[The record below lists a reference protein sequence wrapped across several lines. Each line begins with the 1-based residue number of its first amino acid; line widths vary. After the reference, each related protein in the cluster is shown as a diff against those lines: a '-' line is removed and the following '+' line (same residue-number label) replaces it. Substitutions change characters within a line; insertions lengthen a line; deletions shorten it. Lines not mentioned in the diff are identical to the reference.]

1 MNILI
6 VEDEPNYADTLE
18 MFVDELGYHITGLAE
33 EGQKALKLFRENAPD
48 LVLLDIN
55 IEGEMSGIDLA
66 RIFQAERPTPVI
78 FITSYD
84 DKETFNKAKETVPC
98 DYLIKPFDPDQLER
112 SMELA
117 TVRAYAPS
125 PDEDVFEDNRHV
137 VLGKDFF
144 FVKERNKLVKL
155 MIADILWVSVED
167 KYCILHAEGKKFVI
181 RQSLKELA
189 EKLNPQE
196 FVQTHRSHIVN
207 IKKVEDIDLA
217 QYTIAIAGEEISLG
231 KSYKENLLYR
241 LQTL

>member
-125 PDEDVFEDNRHV
+125 PDEDVFEDSAKGDLSLFNDYGQLYKRQ
-137 VLGKDFF
+137 GFRKDF
-144 FVKERNKLVKL
+144 
-155 MIADILWVSVED
+155 D
-167 KYCILHAEGKKFVI
+167 
-181 RQSLKELA
+181 
-189 EKLNPQE
+189 P
-196 FVQTHRSHIVN
+196 
-207 IKKVEDIDLA
+207 DLT
-217 QYTIAIAGEEISLG
+217 QNYPT
-231 KSYKENLLYR
+231 Y
-241 LQTL
+241 

>member
-18 MFVDELGYHITGLAE
+18 MFVDELGYQTIGIAE
-33 EGQKALKLFRENAPD
+33 EGQKALKFFRSKQPD

-84 DKETFNKAKETVPC
+84 DKDTFNKAKETVPSA
-98 DYLIKPFDPDQLER
+98 YLIKPFDPVQLER

-117 TVRAYAPS
+117 TLRAYTTS
-125 PDEDVFEDNRHV
+125 HEEDVFEDNRHV
-137 VLGKDFF
+137 VLAKDFF

-155 MIADILWVSVED
+155 MITDILWVSVED
-167 KYCILHAEGKKFVI
+167 KYCILHTENKKFVI

-189 EKLNPQE
+189 DKLNPQE

-207 IKKVEDIDLA
+207 IKKVV
-217 QYTIAIAGEEISLG
+217 
-231 KSYKENLLYR
+231 
-241 LQTL
+241 